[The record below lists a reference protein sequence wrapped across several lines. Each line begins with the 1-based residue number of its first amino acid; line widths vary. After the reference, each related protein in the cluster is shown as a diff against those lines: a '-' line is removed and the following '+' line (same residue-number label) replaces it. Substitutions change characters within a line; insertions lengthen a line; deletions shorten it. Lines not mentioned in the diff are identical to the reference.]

1 MAFGQCLRNGFGCDA
16 GPAQARQGHFDAA
29 FLCVTRTLVNGAT
42 ANVVAVFC
50 QIRQMAEVGE
60 GTNHAH
66 GLVSREAFEQF
77 FQRFVCRV
85 VFVTSECNR
94 QFAYVFNQIEGIFT
108 LLLANHIAQNATQ
121 QTNVLNQGAFIG
133 LLLGQRL
140 RFGAGF
146 DWVGRRV

>member
-1 MAFGQCLRNGFGCDA
+1 MKTIGIA
-16 GPAQARQGHFDAA
+16 GAIGAGKSSVARALVDGAA
-29 FLCVTRTLVNGAT
+29 AD
-42 ANVVAVFC
+42 VVAVFG
-50 QIRQMAEVGE
+50 QVGQMAEVGE
-60 GTNHAH
+60 GANHAH
-66 GLVSREAFEQF
+66 GLVGREAFEQF
-77 FQRFVCRV
+77 FQRFVGRM

-108 LLLANHIAQNATQ
+108 LLLAYHIAQNATQ
-121 QTNVLNQGAFIG
+121 QSNVLNQGAFIG